1 MQTHMFYLV
10 LNKDYELEEY
20 LLTIR
25 GRKQRQILSQ
35 YKLGENKLA
44 IKRERHNKAWQHKES
59 PTYDYCLIGKV
70 ETETEMHFPPEV

>member
-25 GRKQRQILSQ
+25 DRKQRQILSQ
-35 YKLGENKLA
+35 YKLGEKQTGNQTRKTQQGMA
-44 IKRERHNKAWQHKES
+44 
-59 PTYDYCLIGKV
+59 T
-70 ETETEMHFPPEV
+70 